1 MKAVQPKG
9 THPEGFDQHS
19 AKTDG
24 LCKGPASQGA
34 GGADVITGNSGN
46 AFQTLYPGDDVL
58 IGGDGLDSYLAEGGT
73 DILTDSNTGNIYDG
87 GAGYDWVTR
96 RFSNTPADIDLLVG
110 NIITPVPGITVDNFL
125 FVEAASGGSGNDILR
140 GDDLGNGGFANN
152 DLTNPGLITGLSAVL
167 RGAATFAR
175 GNILLGGAGSDII
188 QGRGGDDIID
198 GDKELNVRISVR
210 QLGNPGLEI
219 ATFNSLADLTNELHN
234 RTYSA
239 SQLVTVREITTTGIA
254 ADTDVAVYQNLRAN
268 YTIVRV
274 AGTTDTWTVTDNTA
288 PGTAANGLTLNDGV
302 DTVSGIEQ
310 LQFADQIVNLPRPA
324 TVGTVTYSPT
334 DIPVADQTIG
344 INAWV
349 TPSAGASA
357 LTYTATFEAIT

>member
-1 MKAVQPKG
+1 M
-9 THPEGFDQHS
+9 
-19 AKTDG
+19 
-24 LCKGPASQGA
+24 
-34 GGADVITGNSGN
+34 
-46 AFQTLYPGDDVL
+46 
-58 IGGDGLDSYLAEGGT
+58 
-73 DILTDSNTGNIYDG
+73 
-87 GAGYDWVTR
+87 
-96 RFSNTPADIDLLVG
+96 
-110 NIITPVPGITVDNFL
+110 
-125 FVEAASGGSGNDILR
+125 
-140 GDDLGNGGFANN
+140 
-152 DLTNPGLITGLSAVL
+152 ITGLSAVL

-349 TPSAGASA
+349 TPSAGATA
-357 LTYTATFEAIT
+357 LTYTWQYQNTLGAWINVATGSQSFMPTSALVGRPLRVVFSYVDSFGLVNSFNSTPTQPVDPGVALPPNSTAAGAPIVSDTTPTATFALTTDVTGITDANNVTPVDRKSTRLNSSHTDISRMPSSA